1 MEMVRAKVF
10 RFDPETDE
18 APRFETFEVPY
29 VPQMRVLDVLDHIH
43 ENMAQDIGYR
53 WFCGVQKCGCCAVR
67 VNGRELLACWEPAE
81 MDMVIEPLR
90 HAPLVRDLVVDRTP
104 FEDKLMRLE
113 TWLQRPEPYPG
124 FPEPLSHRAMV
135 PAIEALKCL
144 ACLACQSVCPVLE
157 DGGGEGFI
165 GPAPLVQLAQLALDP
180 RDGADRGLAAA
191 RDGGIFQCISCY
203 KCQEVCP
210 TEVKVVDGIIE
221 PLKRRAVT
229 SAPEKAAHARAFL
242 EIVAERG
249 HIDPA
254 RLVLKTRGLAALARP
269 GQALRL
275 LFRGKVDPKKSF
287 FPKRHKG
294 AAEVRKLFERTRDKR
309 P

>member
-1 MEMVRAKVF
+1 
-10 RFDPETDE
+10 
-18 APRFETFEVPY
+18 
-29 VPQMRVLDVLDHIH
+29 
-43 ENMAQDIGYR
+43 MAQDIGYR